1 MPLFWSKM
9 PRRYKEL
16 YGVTMAPLPGNE
28 ITPKHTSTA
37 IMVSQE
43 AATYLQTQG
52 ELNVAVLHKDG
63 LIPLGGDQQVLKQ
76 FGKYKDFADK

>member
-16 YGVTMAPLPGNE
+16 YAVTMAPLPGNE
-28 ITPKHTSTA
+28 IIPKYTNKA
-37 IMVSQE
+37 ISVSKE
-43 AATYLQTQG
+43 AANFFQIQG

-63 LIPLGGDQQVLKQ
+63 LIPLGGDQ
-76 FGKYKDFADK
+76 